1 MILREA
7 NIRDIKQIHLVRNSV
22 TENTLSNPDLITEK
36 DYIDFITQR
45 GKGWVY
51 EINNTI
57 VGFSIVDL
65 KENNVWALFIH
76 PNYDKKGIGRQ
87 LHNIMLDWYFSKTT
101 KNIWLGTTPNTRA
114 ETFYRKSG
122 WLEIGTHKND
132 ELQFEMTYEKWKS
145 INDKTFLIK

>member
-7 NIRDIKQIHLVRNSV
+7 NITDIKQIHLVRNSV

-132 ELQFEMTYEKWKS
+132 ELQFEMTYEKWNVKS
-145 INDKTFLIK
+145 IL